1 MPFWWPRGRWLWRT
15 SQDVGAWIQGAVWRD
30 NEDPKG
36 TKVVGME
43 RSREGGK
50 IKARRDK
57 TAKPIFLSPSSK
69 QKSPDQ

>member
-1 MPFWWPRGRWLWRT
+1 MPFWWPYGRWPWRT
-15 SQDVGAWIQGAVWRD
+15 SQETGTWMQRTVWRN

-36 TKVVGME
+36 NHSSVDGE
-43 RSREGGK
+43 EQGRGK

-57 TAKPIFLSPSSK
+57 TAKPIFFSPSSK